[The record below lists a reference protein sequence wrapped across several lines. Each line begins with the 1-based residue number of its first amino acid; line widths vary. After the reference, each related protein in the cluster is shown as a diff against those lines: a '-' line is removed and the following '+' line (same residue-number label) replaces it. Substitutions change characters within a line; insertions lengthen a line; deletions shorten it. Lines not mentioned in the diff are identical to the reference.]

1 MKVIFNLIVALTLY
15 TGSGYAIAGSSEGL
29 ADVQDFRIEAKES
42 KQKQVPILVLF
53 MSSYCPY
60 CEVALHDFL
69 LPMHRNPEYD
79 NKVILR
85 QLDINSKEKLID
97 FQGKITTPIGFA
109 NASKIWAVPTVML
122 FDSEGHELTNI
133 AGLLTVDFYRAYL
146 DTAISESQEKMRIQS
161 H

>member
-1 MKVIFNLIVALTLY
+1 MKHIFNLFMAFTLY
-15 TGSGYAIAGSSEGL
+15 IASGHSIAAQFEEL
-29 ADVQDFRIEAKES
+29 PDVQDFRIEAKEA
-42 KQKQVPILVLF
+42 KQKQAPILVLF
-53 MSSYCPY
+53 MSGFCPY

-69 LPMHRNPEYD
+69 LPMKRNPEYE
-79 NKVILR
+79 NKVVLR

-109 NASKIWAVPTVML
+109 NKSKIWAVPTVML

-146 DTAISESQEKMRIQS
+146 DTAISESQERIKKL